1 MTSANQKLRDAL
13 RRIEATAAD
22 ALAHQPDGDDTC
34 RAHLMQAMQIVVD
47 AAADTV
53 REVLELRCDDLP
65 APRRGV
71 PEAQKPPR
79 QETGPSP
86 AILEG
91 TR

>member
-1 MTSANQKLRDAL
+1 MTKANRMLRDAL
-13 RRIEATAAD
+13 RTIETRAAD
-22 ALAHQPDGDDTC
+22 ALAHQPDDDALC
-34 RAHLMQAMQIVVD
+34 RAHLIRALRAVTD
-47 AAADTV
+47 TAADTV
-53 REVLELRCDDLP
+53 FKVYEMDRDFT

-86 AILEG
+86 ANLEG

>member
-22 ALAHQPDGDDTC
+22 ALAHQPNGDDPC
-34 RAHLMQAMQIVVD
+34 RAHLIQAMQVVVD
-47 AAADTV
+47 LAADTV
-53 REVLELRCDDLP
+53 CEVLGLRCDNLP

-71 PEAQKPPR
+71 PEVLKPPR
-79 QETGPSP
+79 QKTGPSP
-86 AILEG
+86 ANLEG

>member
-1 MTSANQKLRDAL
+1 MEMTTAQTIGKLMDMSMECIRTGNFDLAKSCRDTARCILDLAL
-13 RRIEATAAD
+13 YATQD
-22 ALAHQPDGDDTC
+22 NFT
-34 RAHLMQAMQIVVD
+34 
-47 AAADTV
+47 
-53 REVLELRCDDLP
+53 